1 MNMRLFGIYAVSG
14 CLAIGLSFLGWEVY
28 RFRSLEYSLNAQMNK
43 YAEQQINNAS
53 QQISDHFQK
62 CVQVVRDAAQTLSSR
77 TWDKD
82 SLNVFLKSI
91 IEKQQDIQG
100 VTVAFEPYKFDPS
113 QHLYGITF
121 HRKNGRVEKLL
132 VNYDYTLST
141 EKAGA
146 HTDWYNAIKTGEG
159 WTEPYWGTA
168 VQRHII
174 VYSGCFFAPDDKEK
188 KAPIGV
194 VNAYLYLDYVRKV
207 VNELALGKKSFG
219 FVVSQK
225 GFFVAYPVEE
235 LYRKGRTL
243 LDLARDKKSKRLE
256 EIYQEILI
264 QKTGKASY
272 NNELTGQPS
281 IIFYKTISGTN
292 LIFCIV
298 FIKDELFGIQ
308 GDNIRHNK
316 IKIILSVVLCL
327 LLAFLFWLMIRRNLI
342 TLISVTVLISLIL
355 VGGIN
360 CLWFIQRMYV
370 RDASSTINKE
380 EDLLVFDKNTID
392 KVIASCADP
401 ARKLAAPDVIKTGIL
416 LKTLEHISLTQVRLA
431 GFIWQR
437 YSLTC
442 NASVARDFFLPQCHR
457 LTQKMLLFKEK
468 RESEECY
475 IWWISGIFDQD
486 VLISKTFPLDEQNVD
501 ILLDHPSSLNQ
512 RILLVPDLES
522 YQLIASGRLPGL
534 DERIQLLGW
543 ILEKSFFVLQLVK
556 YNVDIAGKRLDLVGK
571 KYNLNFTLTAKRKL
585 LGILIMNLLPLLLIL
600 LLLFINILLARPD
613 HIMTNISLTSG
624 IFVGIIFAHSA
635 LRRELVGSII
645 FYLESFY
652 IVLYFFVILIVIDLL
667 LYARNYKVRFVMYRD
682 NLLAK
687 ILFWPSFL
695 LTMFLITGWMFW

>member
-1 MNMRLFGIYAVSG
+1 
-14 CLAIGLSFLGWEVY
+14 
-28 RFRSLEYSLNAQMNK
+28 
-43 YAEQQINNAS
+43 
-53 QQISDHFQK
+53 
-62 CVQVVRDAAQTLSSR
+62 
-77 TWDKD
+77 
-82 SLNVFLKSI
+82 
-91 IEKQQDIQG
+91 
-100 VTVAFEPYKFDPS
+100 
-113 QHLYGITF
+113 
-121 HRKNGRVEKLL
+121 
-132 VNYDYTLST
+132 
-141 EKAGA
+141 
-146 HTDWYNAIKTGEG
+146 
-159 WTEPYWGTA
+159 
-168 VQRHII
+168 
-174 VYSGCFFAPDDKEK
+174 
-188 KAPIGV
+188 
-194 VNAYLYLDYVRKV
+194 
-207 VNELALGKKSFG
+207 
-219 FVVSQK
+219 VSQK